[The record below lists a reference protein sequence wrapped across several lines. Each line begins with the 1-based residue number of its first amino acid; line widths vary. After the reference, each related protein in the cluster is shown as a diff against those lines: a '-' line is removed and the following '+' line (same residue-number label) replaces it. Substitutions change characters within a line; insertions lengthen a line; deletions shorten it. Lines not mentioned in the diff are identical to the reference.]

1 MDIKN
6 ADRVGFLLHEREVL
20 KEVLD
25 HRDGDFCGH
34 FKFKYS
40 SYEKDLTFYK
50 GELRNLLFDTISK
63 RLLSIENELKKL

>member
-1 MDIKN
+1 MDIRN
-6 ADRVGFLLHEREVL
+6 ADTVRLLLHERETL

-25 HRDGDFCGH
+25 HRDGDLRGH

-50 GELRNLLFDTISK
+50 GKLRDMFFDTVTRRIWD
-63 RLLSIENELKKL
+63 IEKELEAL